1 MFADRVEMG
10 GEQSPAGRMIR
21 AGMRGKVCRAAAR
34 ASEVVWFRGSG
45 SRVTRGQA
53 GGNRD

>member
-1 MFADRVEMG
+1 MVAGRVEMG
-10 GEQSPAGRMIR
+10 GEESLIGLMIR
-21 AGMRGKVCRAAAR
+21 AGMRGKVCRMAAR
-34 ASEVVWFRGSG
+34 AGEVVWFRGSG

>member
-1 MFADRVEMG
+1 MFADRAEMV
-10 GEQSPAGRMIR
+10 GEESPIGRMIR
-21 AGMRGKVCRAAAR
+21 AKMRGKVCTMVAR
-34 ASEVVWFRGSG
+34 ASEVVCLRGSG